1 VTTHWSQMP
10 SRLKYGDLALFSSEA
25 ARGAAKEG
33 EDAMIDGGSDKT
45 DAEELKE
52 ILSVV
57 STEIPKLVEGITK
70 MMYDNEHAEK
80 MAKSVAQFYKE
91 LVAAGMK
98 PEMAYDLTSKYM
110 ANMSMGGIISQAMG
124 HADKSEIGDAI
135 KQKIKKEIEND
146 D

>member
-1 VTTHWSQMP
+1 MS

-25 ARGAAKEG
+25 AGGVAKEG
-33 EDAMIDGGSDKT
+33 RYKMAEDESDRT

-52 ILSVV
+52 ILGVV

-70 MMYDNEHAEK
+70 LMYDDEHAEK

-91 LVAAGMK
+91 LIAAGMK

-110 ANMSMGGIISQAMG
+110 SNMSMGGIISQAMG
-124 HADKSEIGDAI
+124 HGGKSEVGDAI
-135 KQKIKKEIEND
+135 RQKIKKEIEND
-146 D
+146 G

>member
-1 VTTHWSQMP
+1 MTSDWSQMP
-10 SRLKYGDLALFSSEA
+10 SRLKYGDLASFSTEA
-25 ARGAAKEG
+25 AGGAAKEG
-33 EDAMIDGGSDKT
+33 GYNMAEDESDRT

-52 ILSVV
+52 ILGVV

-70 MMYDNEHAEK
+70 LMYDDEHAEK

-91 LVAAGMK
+91 LIAAGMK

-110 ANMSMGGIISQAMG
+110 SNMSMGGIISQAMG
-124 HADKSEIGDAI
+124 HGDKSDIGDAI
-135 KQKIKKEIEND
+135 KQKIKKEIGND